1 MDPLL
6 KGLYSLFGFVALVLL
21 VKIITSVPDVM
32 KEFKKPL
39 TFPAEEVHAER
50 FGAPADRA
58 FKLFYRANGTLE

>member
-21 VKIITSVPDVM
+21 VKIATSVPDVM

-39 TFPAEEVHAER
+39 TFPAEEVYVER
-50 FGAPADRA
+50 FGTQSDPN
-58 FKLFYRANGTLE
+58 FKLFYRVNGTLE